1 MLVQSLGWKD
11 PLEEEMATRSNILV
25 WRIPW
30 TEEPGGLRSV
40 GLQRVGHNWCDFARI
55 HSLKYYDL
63 GTSLVDLW
71 LRICLP
77 EASLVT
83 QWRIHLPVEETWVL
97 FLIWE
102 DPTCLGTIEPIH
114 HNYWACA
121 LELRSRN
128 YSRLQVFSTWAMQQ
142 EKPPQWQAHVQ
153 QWQACATQLQSSPH
167 SPQLE
172 KNPLNNEDPAQTK
185 N

>member
-30 TEEPGGLRSV
+30 TVEPGGLRSV

-102 DPTCLGTIEPIH
+102 DATCCGTAEPMH

-121 LELRSRN
+121 LEPRSCN
-128 YSRLQVFSTWAMQQ
+128 YWAY
-142 EKPPQWQAHVQ
+142 
-153 QWQACATQLQSSPH
+153 L
-167 SPQLE
+167 PQLL
-172 KNPLNNEDPAQTK
+172 KPVHPRACTSHQRVAPARHNLRKVCAATK
-185 N
+185 TKHNQK